1 MTVLS
6 NQSFLDIHQQALSEV
21 DEAYHKFLLFYRASS
36 KYVYGFCEGKDDP
49 HFYHPLILGKLP
61 GDWSVKVIPTGG
73 KKKVIQAY
81 NSFDW
86 DRFSNERICFF
97 VDRDLDDYLDGQ
109 PLQEA
114 NVYITDGYS
123 IENSIFDS
131 KILVNVLSAIY
142 QINLLSPAEEDKILE
157 IAKRNLEAFK
167 IAMIP
172 IMAQILIWKR
182 SGVSANYKNIK
193 LDDLFIFRN
202 HVISPK
208 TRDSL
213 LLAASRQSGKE
224 LSSPEEIINAE
235 EEISRCEDVSM
246 VIRGK
251 YIAWFIVKQCENL
264 WANIAGILEHFDSSP
279 KKCIEFGQKNANVI
293 YAPRAR
299 IPDSLSTF
307 LDSTYCKYIL
317 GRLGSKS
324 VLG

>member
-1 MTVLS
+1 MTVSS

-21 DEAYHKFLLFYRASS
+21 DEAYHSFLLFYRASS

-61 GDWSVKVIPTGG
+61 GDWLATVIPAGGKDKVIR
-73 KKKVIQAY
+73 AY

-86 DRFSNERICFF
+86 NRFSNERICFF

-131 KILVNVLSAIY
+131 RILVNVLSGIY
-142 QINLLSPAEEDKILE
+142 QVKLLSAAEEDKILE
-157 IAKRNLEAFK
+157 IAERNLEAFT
-167 IAMIP
+167 IALIP

-182 SGVSANYKNIK
+182 SGVRANYKNIK
-193 LDDLFIFRN
+193 LDDLFRFQN
-202 HVISPK
+202 HEIIPE
-208 TRDSL
+208 TRDNL
-213 LLAASRQSGKE
+213 LLAASRQSGKQ

-264 WANIAGILEHFDSSP
+264 WANISGILEHFDSSP
-279 KKCIEFGQKNANVI
+279 NKCIEFGHKNANVI

-307 LDSTYCKYIL
+307 LDSRYCKYIL
-317 GRLGSKS
+317 GELGSSS
-324 VLG
+324 VRG